1 MPLGE
6 TKKALQEVNQALV
19 EKDRELIQAYIDR
32 HELKGMAEN
41 GSGLY
46 YLVWGQGNGTP
57 IKNGDVVTLEYTLS
71 LLDGTIC
78 YTSKSQKPKEFVV
91 GYGGVE
97 SGLEMAML
105 LMQLGQSGKFIL
117 PPHLAHGL
125 LGDQNKIPPRS
136 IIVYDVRVINVVVKN

>member
-6 TKKALQEVNQALV
+6 AKKTLQEVNQALV
-19 EKDRELIQAYIDR
+19 EKDRELIHAFIER
-32 HELKGMAEN
+32 HDLKGMAEN

-46 YLVWGQGNGTP
+46 YLVWGHGSGEP
-57 IKNGDVVTLEYTLS
+57 IKNGDLVSLEYTVS
-71 LLDGTIC
+71 LLDGTLC
-78 YTSKSQKPKEFVV
+78 YTSKGEKPKEFVV

-97 SGLEMAML
+97 SGLEMAVL